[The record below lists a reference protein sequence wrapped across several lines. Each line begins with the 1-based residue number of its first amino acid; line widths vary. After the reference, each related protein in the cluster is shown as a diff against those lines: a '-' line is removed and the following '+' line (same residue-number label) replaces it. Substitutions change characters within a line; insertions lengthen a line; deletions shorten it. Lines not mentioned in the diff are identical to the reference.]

1 MSVHPTAD
9 VRQSSAQG
17 ERIVVNRGHR
27 RAPGRARVSAASSL
41 VAGVLVAGM
50 TGCGSGRVSTAAPTT
65 AAPTSAAPTASLAP
79 TPPAQQPP
87 LLTQAQVNAAVAQ
100 LDGLVQNAMKQT
112 GVPGVAVGVV
122 YKDQVVYAKGF
133 GVRELGKSG
142 TIDPDTSFQLASV
155 SKTLSSTV
163 VAEAVGHKTV
173 GWDDPITA
181 HDPSFALG
189 NPYVSANVTIA
200 DMFSHRSGL
209 PGFAGDLLEDL
220 GYPQTYILQHLR
232 QEPLAPFRST
242 YAYTNY
248 GLTEAALAVSDAAK
262 TSWPDLAA
270 NTLFRPLGMDHTSYQ
285 RSTYDQATD
294 KASAHIEVNGHW
306 QVSTTA
312 NADRQ
317 APAGGANSTVND
329 LVKWMRL
336 QLDNGAYNGTQLVD
350 PTALDETRIP
360 HSVSSALRAPG
371 GEPGFYGLGW
381 NVGYD
386 DRGRLR
392 LNHSGAFNLGAATT
406 VTLLPTENLGI
417 VVLTNGQPI
426 GVPEAI
432 AASFFDYAENA
443 KQTVNWLAFYGKV
456 IPASLQAGVSPT
468 DYSKP
473 PANAAPAKAASVYT
487 RTYANSYYGPL
498 TVTADTGG
506 NLSMTL
512 GPEKQ
517 AYPLTHYTGD
527 TFSYQTR
534 GENAVGRS
542 GVTFHTD
549 SAGAVTSVTIEDYED
564 ANGLGTFIR

>member
-1 MSVHPTAD
+1 MAN
-9 VRQSSAQG
+9 QG
-17 ERIVVNRGHR
+17 HC
-27 RAPGRARVSAASSL
+27 RAPDRARVCATASL
-41 VAGVLVAGM
+41 VACVLVAGM
-50 TGCGSGRVSTAAPTT
+50 AGCTGGTSST
-65 AAPTSAAPTASLAP
+65 SVLDSASLAP
-79 TPPAQQPP
+79 TPPPQEPP

-100 LDGLVQNAMKQT
+100 LDGLAQNAMKQT

-133 GVRELGKSG
+133 GVRELGKSDK
-142 TIDPDTSFQLASV
+142 IDPGTSFQLASV
-155 SKTLSSTV
+155 SKALSSTV
-163 VAEAVGHKTV
+163 VAEAVGHKVV
-173 GWDDPITA
+173 GWDDPIIA

-189 NPYVSANVTIA
+189 NSYVTANVTIA
-200 DMFSHRSGL
+200 DLFSHRSGL
-209 PGFAGDLLEDL
+209 PAFSGDLLEDL
-220 GYPQTYILQHLR
+220 DYPQNYILQHLR
-232 QEPLAPFRST
+232 LEPLAPFRST

-248 GLTEAALAVSDAAK
+248 GLTEAGVAVADAAK
-262 TSWPDLAA
+262 TTWPQLAA
-270 NTLFRPLGMDHTSYQ
+270 DTLFQPLGMDHTSYQ

-294 KASAHIEVNGHW
+294 KASAHIKVNGHW

-336 QLDNGAYNGTQLVD
+336 QLDNGAYNGTQLAD

-360 HSVSSALRAPG
+360 HSVNSGLRAPG

-381 NVGYD
+381 NIGYD

-392 LNHSGAFNLGAATT
+392 LNHSGGFNLGAATT
-406 VTLLPTENLGI
+406 VTLLPTEKLGI
-417 VVLTNGQPI
+417 VVLTNGPPI

-432 AASFFDYAENA
+432 AGSFFDYAENGR
-443 KQTVNWLAFYGKV
+443 QTVNWLAFFGKLV
-456 IPASLQAGVSPT
+456 PASLQAGVSPT

-473 PANAAPAKAASVYT
+473 PAGAAPAKAASVCTGTYT
-487 RTYANSYYGPL
+487 NDYYGPL
-498 TVTADTGG
+498 TVTADAGG

-517 AYPLTHYTGD
+517 VYPLTHYTGE

-549 SAGAVTSVTIEDYED
+549 SAGAVTSVTIEDYND